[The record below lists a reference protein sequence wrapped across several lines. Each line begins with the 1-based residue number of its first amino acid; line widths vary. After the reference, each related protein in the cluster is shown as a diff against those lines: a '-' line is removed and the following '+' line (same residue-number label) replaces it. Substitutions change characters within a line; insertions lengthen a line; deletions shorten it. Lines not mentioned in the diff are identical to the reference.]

1 MCCYYV
7 LDFLVFV
14 LLHRDL
20 SHTLLFTRSKTQVII
35 VSTSA
40 PELAGHKTGLWLE
53 ECAAPYYKF
62 KEAGC
67 EIEIASP
74 AGGPVPLDAASLGE
88 AFLTDSCKKFLFDPE
103 AMGMLSHT
111 TKLSAADLSVADA
124 IFFCGG
130 HGTCVDFIDDAAV
143 KSAIETLYGAGKV
156 VAAVC
161 HGPTC
166 LPQCTK
172 PGTDEPLVK
181 NLVVTGFTDTE
192 EEAVQLTGK
201 VPFLLEQKLKEQ
213 GGKFERADDWNPKVC
228 VDGKLITGQNPQ
240 SSEACAEAAIKIL
253 SA

>member
-7 LDFLVFV
+7 LDFLVSV

-130 HGTCVDFIDDAAV
+130 HGTCVDFINDAAV

-213 GGKFERADDWNPKVC
+213 
-228 VDGKLITGQNPQ
+228 
-240 SSEACAEAAIKIL
+240 AEAEQKAQEE
-253 SA
+253 AE